1 MIFNLISCNKNSNK
15 DITENKVENKNKNI
29 NMNKIDNV
37 RDILEKQVMH
47 GYGYKEDG
55 LDMEIDYI
63 YKEADYNAI
72 RTTSIKILK
81 SNNFNLLSKE
91 DFQKKVLKLFN
102 FNKIEVNFLIENSC
116 PLEKI
121 LYQLDVNFTA
131 VSNNKPLFIDSENK
145 MLIEPLFLPELINY
159 KNEYPNIYKNEEK
172 IALTKE
178 INGFSVK
185 LIKWKDLPDLDQQ
198 RKKNIQTLVARNM
211 YLFNDSKAHFKWLIL
226 NDQYFMRS
234 LVTTFGYY
242 DDTALVEWVA
252 ENTKM
257 DAQDLEPLNEI
268 IYNKKCD
275 EKIGF
280 NYTFLK
286 IISEDEEKATE
297 TFNFLKWY
305 YFDWLLNPKNTLELT
320 FSQKAEIIARMHS
333 FIYSNMNDYRTYEF
347 MGTFAENYDYD
358 NTYSKEFK
366 AKNYYNIP
374 AFEKQWKE
382 AKQEGDGVQLPGEE

>member
-1 MIFNLISCNKNSNK
+1 
-15 DITENKVENKNKNI
+15 
-29 NMNKIDNV
+29 
-37 RDILEKQVMH
+37 
-47 GYGYKEDG
+47 
-55 LDMEIDYI
+55 
-63 YKEADYNAI
+63 
-72 RTTSIKILK
+72 
-81 SNNFNLLSKE
+81 
-91 DFQKKVLKLFN
+91 
-102 FNKIEVNFLIENSC
+102 
-116 PLEKI
+116 
-121 LYQLDVNFTA
+121 
-131 VSNNKPLFIDSENK
+131 
-145 MLIEPLFLPELINY
+145 
-159 KNEYPNIYKNEEK
+159 
-172 IALTKE
+172 
-178 INGFSVK
+178 
-185 LIKWKDLPDLDQQ
+185 
-198 RKKNIQTLVARNM
+198 M

-226 NDQYFMRS
+226 NDETFMRS

-275 EKIGF
+275 GKIGF

-286 IISEDEEKATE
+286 IISENDEKATE
-297 TFNFLKWY
+297 KFNFLKWY

-347 MGTFAENYDYD
+347 MGTFAEHYDYD

-374 AFEKQWKE
+374 DFEKQWKE
-382 AKQEGDGVQLPGEE
+382 AKLEGDGITLPGEME

>member
-1 MIFNLISCNKNSNK
+1 MEYKKENNFDNNNFINTDSMFNLILKKQLEKGISGLLNNSFDIETYVFKKEDLEVTLPTIKNILLSNGYKTLSNEKFNLKVKKFFNRVISPDSNKNFLFSNDYDVCSK
-15 DITENKVENKNKNI
+15 DIKFYRNDNSIDIKPFGFYIIKN
-29 NMNKIDNV
+29 
-37 RDILEKQVMH
+37 
-47 GYGYKEDG
+47 
-55 LDMEIDYI
+55 
-63 YKEADYNAI
+63 
-72 RTTSIKILK
+72 
-81 SNNFNLLSKE
+81 NNFITELYAIPEIVNYQKE
-91 DFQKKVLKLFN
+91 FSSIAN
-102 FNKIEVNFLIENSC
+102 IENSM
-116 PLEKI
+116 ERE
-121 LYQLDVNFTA
+121 FTNDKGSK
-131 VSNNKPLFIDSENK
+131 V
-145 MLIEPLFLPELINY
+145 
-159 KNEYPNIYKNEEK
+159 
-172 IALTKE
+172 E
-178 INGFSVK
+178 ITR
-185 LIKWKDLPDLDQQ
+185 WKDLPDLDQQ

-242 DDTALVEWVA
+242 DDTTLVEWVA

-257 DAQDLEPLNEI
+257 DAQDLEPLNEV

-275 EKIGF
+275 GKIGF

-297 TFNFLKWY
+297 KFNFLKWY

-347 MGTFAENYDYD
+347 MGTFAEHYDYD

-374 AFEKQWKE
+374 DFEKQWKE
-382 AKQEGDGVQLPGEE
+382 AKLEGDGIALPGEE